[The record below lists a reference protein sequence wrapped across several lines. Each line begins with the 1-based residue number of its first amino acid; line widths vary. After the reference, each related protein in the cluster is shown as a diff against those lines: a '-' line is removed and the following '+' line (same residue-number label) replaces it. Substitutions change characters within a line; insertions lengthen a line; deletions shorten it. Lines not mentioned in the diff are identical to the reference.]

1 MTSDS
6 KQSPRLGDVWRYPYL
21 WKREHISGNTEGV
34 KNRPCA
40 LALLKRSENGLSQIM
55 LVPITTKPQ
64 DKNPYAVEVPE
75 IEKKRAGL
83 DITLRLWVVTQ
94 EYNVDIVE
102 RSYYFEPHAQLG
114 SFSSSFV
121 KRVQAN
127 MIEAVKARKAASVS
141 RR

>member
-1 MTSDS
+1 MTDDS
-6 KQSPRLGDVWRYPYL
+6 KPRPGLGDVWRYPYL
-21 WKREHISGNTEGV
+21 WKREQSAGTTEGV

-40 LALLKRSENGLSQIM
+40 LALLKRSENGLPQIM

-83 DITLRLWVVTQ
+83 DMTLRLWVVTQ

-114 SFSSSFV
+114 SFSMSFV
-121 KRVQAN
+121 KQVQAK
-127 MIEAVKARKAASVS
+127 MIEAVKARKSLSVS

>member
-1 MTSDS
+1 MTDDS
-6 KQSPRLGDVWRYPYL
+6 KQRPALGDVWRYPYL
-21 WKREHISGNTEGV
+21 WKREQSADNTEGV

-83 DITLRLWVVTQ
+83 DMTLRLWVVTQ

-114 SFSSSFV
+114 FFSRSFV
-121 KRVQAN
+121 KQVQAK
-127 MIEAVKARKAASVS
+127 MIEAVKARKSLSVS

>member
-1 MTSDS
+1 MTDEP
-6 KQSPRLGDVWRYPYL
+6 KQGPRLGDVWRYPYL
-21 WKREHISGNTEGV
+21 WKREQSAGKSEGV

-40 LALLKRSENGLSQIM
+40 LALLKRSKNGLSQIM

-83 DITLRLWVVTQ
+83 DMTLRLWVVTQ

-102 RSYYFEPHAQLG
+102 RSYYFEPHVQLG
-114 SFSSSFV
+114 SFSMSFV
-121 KRVQAN
+121 KQVQAR
-127 MIEAVKARKAASVS
+127 MIEAVKARKSQSVS